1 MEIKWDKDT
10 REHMKVK
17 ERDGVVYLTYP
28 AFERFSWCCHGFS
41 TRIGGVSQGIYSSM
55 NLSFQRGDRK
65 EDVEENY
72 RRISGAIG
80 FDLEGTVCSQQTHT
94 VNIRRVRKEDGG
106 KGILRPLD
114 YQDVDGLITDIPGIT
129 LATSFADCVPLFF
142 VDPVH
147 KAVGLAH
154 SGWRGTAGR
163 MGSHMVRAMK
173 DAFGSK
179 PDDL

>member
-1 MEIKWDKDT
+1 RLKGECMEIKWDKDT

-106 KGILRPLD
+106 KGILRPVE
-114 YQDVDGLITDIPGIT
+114 YQDVAGL
-129 LATSFADCVPLFF
+129 
-142 VDPVH
+142 
-147 KAVGLAH
+147 
-154 SGWRGTAGR
+154 
-163 MGSHMVRAMK
+163 
-173 DAFGSK
+173 
-179 PDDL
+179 

>member
-1 MEIKWDKDT
+1 MHFRLKGECMEIKWDKDT

-41 TRIGGVSQGIYSSM
+41 TRVGGVSQGIYSSM

-80 FDLEGTVCSQQTHT
+80 FDLEGTVCSQADPYGKYTPGQE
-94 VNIRRVRKEDGG
+94 RRWRQRDPASSGLSG
-106 KGILRPLD
+106 RGWTDHGYTGDNSCHFFCGLRAS
-114 YQDVDGLITDIPGIT
+114 V
-129 LATSFADCVPLFF
+129 F

-154 SGWRGTAGR
+154 SGWRGTAG
-163 MGSHMVRAMK
+163 GWGAIWC
-173 DAFGSK
+173 G
-179 PDDL
+179 L